1 MGRRATDYGHREHR
15 QEWPAGCRMDGDVQV
30 GVRERAEFSGTVLP
44 ADEHADLE
52 GVATRHVL
60 RVCHQAGGRQYE
72 EDGADHGIRVPGCKG
87 EMRDTGTIGLRA
99 ERSETEPHEPVRFA
113 AFAQFFKAYMGTA
126 SVVTASL
133 PIPLAAFHLIPT
145 YAAQE
150 KFLSTYTSLFC
161 FLMLGYLFYIRHSLG
176 RLMFYTKADGHVRLR
191 AFVSFVPLLLL
202 LTSLSLGFLYHHYLM
217 DSLTQFSERGV
228 MNATT
233 DLLKA
238 ADYREIPDSQQL
250 SVCYLG
256 MFLTAEAAFILMA
269 LREYLQDVLHL
280 QDIAL
285 IRLPRARRN

>member
-1 MGRRATDYGHREHR
+1 
-15 QEWPAGCRMDGDVQV
+15 
-30 GVRERAEFSGTVLP
+30 
-44 ADEHADLE
+44 
-52 GVATRHVL
+52 
-60 RVCHQAGGRQYE
+60 
-72 EDGADHGIRVPGCKG
+72 
-87 EMRDTGTIGLRA
+87 MRDTGAVGLRA
-99 ERSETEPHEPVRFA
+99 ETHEAVPHEPVRFA

-161 FLMLGYLFYIRHSLG
+161 FLMLGYLFYIRHWLG

-191 AFVSFVPLLLL
+191 AFVSWVPLLLIL
-202 LTSLSLGFLYHHYLM
+202 ASLSLVFLYHYYLM
-217 DSLTQFSERGV
+217 QSLTAFSERGV

-238 ADYREIPDSQQL
+238 ADYREIPDSLQL
-250 SVCYLG
+250 TVCYLG

-269 LREYLQDVLHL
+269 LREYLQDVLHI
-280 QDIAL
+280 QDASL
-285 IRLPRARRN
+285 IRLPRGRRG